1 MTALVDVLIPTY
13 NRPAALAVTLT
24 SLAAQTFKDF
34 RIVIS
39 DQTEDDQPLDRGEVR
54 AVLRVLRLHGRPVET
69 FKHLPRR
76 GMAEQRQFLLDQ
88 ATAPYALF
96 LDDDLILEPDVVGR
110 MLAALR
116 DEEAGFVGSALIGL
130 SYLDDVRPAEQHI
143 EFWDGPVR
151 PETVRPHSP
160 AWQRYRLHNAAN
172 IYHVQQRL
180 KLTPGKQRKYR
191 VAWVGGCVMYDT
203 AKLRRVGGF
212 NFWRSLPF
220 EHAGE
225 DVLAQLRVMERYGGF
240 GIIPSGVYHQE
251 LPTTVVERHVNAPY
265 VFGPG
270 QAHRAIPAWNGNF

>member
-1 MTALVDVLIPTY
+1 MTALVDILIPTY

-54 AVLRVLRLHGRPVET
+54 AVLRLLYLHGHTVET

-110 MLAALR
+110 MRAALR
-116 DEEAGFVGSALIGL
+116 DEDAGFAGSALIGL

-151 PETVRPHSP
+151 PETIRPDSP

-180 KLTPGKQRKYR
+180 NLTPDKQRKYR

-203 AKLRRVGGF
+203 AKLRQVGGF
-212 NFWRSLPF
+212 NFWRHLPF

-240 GIIPSGVYHQE
+240 GLIPSGVYHQE

-270 QAHRAIPAWNGNF
+270 QAIPALNGKF